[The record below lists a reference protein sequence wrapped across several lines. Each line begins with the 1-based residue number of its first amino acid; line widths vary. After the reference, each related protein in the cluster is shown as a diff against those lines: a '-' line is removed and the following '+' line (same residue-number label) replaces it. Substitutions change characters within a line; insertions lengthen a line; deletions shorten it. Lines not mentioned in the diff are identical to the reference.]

1 MDALAVSAAIARWK
15 VARVSSLVDA
25 KQYVVDLL
33 GSLEA
38 RSVVRSA
45 QEIVEKLVLE
55 SVLPPSGVA
64 LTTMALDLPDDE

>member
-1 MDALAVSAAIARWK
+1 MSAAIARWK

-45 QEIVEKLVLE
+45 QAIVEKLVLE